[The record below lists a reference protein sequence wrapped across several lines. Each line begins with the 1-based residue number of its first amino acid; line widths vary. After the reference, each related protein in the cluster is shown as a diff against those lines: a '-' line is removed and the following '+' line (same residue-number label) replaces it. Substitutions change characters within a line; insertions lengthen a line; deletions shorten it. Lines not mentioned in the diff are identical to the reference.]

1 MFNIKMFQ
9 DLYNPSKPD
18 SKEIFKNYK
27 VTEFP
32 ANKKRIYSIAWNKHG
47 SKLISGS

>member
-1 MFNIKMFQ
+1 MFNIKMFTE
-9 DLYNPSKPD
+9 LPNLGRPD
-18 SKEIFKNYK
+18 PKDIFKTYK